1 MSTPEGKIQAAV
13 LRYLREQEVFCW
25 RQNNLAIF
33 DPKMNGYREH
43 NGLKGVPDILAVIK
57 GRFVG
62 FEIKTPKG
70 RQSADQL
77 FFQKRVERHGDK
89 YFIIRSLEDAKIALK
104 SLL

>member
-1 MSTPEGKIQAAV
+1 MSTPESKNQAAV
-13 LRYLREQEVFCW
+13 LKYLHEQEVFCW

-43 NGLKGVPDILAVIK
+43 NGLKGVPDILAVIN

-77 FFQKRVERHGDK
+77 LFQKRVERHGGK
-89 YFIIRSLEDAKIALK
+89 YFIIRSLDEVKKALAAI
-104 SLL
+104 S

>member
-1 MSTPEGKIQAAV
+1 MSTPESKIQAAV
-13 LRYLREQEVFCW
+13 LRYLHEQGVFAW

-43 NGLKGVPDILAVIK
+43 NGLRGVPDILAVIN

-77 FFQKRVERHGDK
+77 LFQKRVERHGGK
-89 YFIIRSLEDAKIALK
+89 YFIIRSLDDVKIALK
-104 SLL
+104 SLI

>member
-1 MSTPEGKIQAAV
+1 MSTPEGKIQSSV
-13 LRYLREQEVFCW
+13 LKYLHEQGVFCW

-43 NGLKGVPDILAVIK
+43 NGLKGVPDILAVIN

-62 FEIKTPKG
+62 FEIKTPRG

-77 FFQKRVERHGDK
+77 FFQKRLERHKGK
-89 YFIIRSLEDAKIALK
+89 YFIIRSLDEAKEALATI
-104 SLL
+104 L